1 MERATLRKLKARRTT
16 NACSP
21 CRQSKIKCSGEEPCQ
36 NCQRRLVRCHFT
48 QGNNKVVVTEKYL
61 QDLRELAK
69 GHRRASSAAT
79 AETSNSGDQPPTG
92 GSQPSPQDGPPSV
105 VSASSQ
111 AAQDSNTPPL
121 SKSPI
126 HHGPLLGLKRSTETA
141 FGAHGSAYGMSG
153 PGINGSPASQSILP
167 GNPFERSN
175 CQHEAGPDVSATGPS
190 PGWMPA
196 NHLQAKQKSMEWVSA
211 ASARSETKLT
221 PRIVWLAPWST
232 WSFTVRLTLMLSDKL
247 RPEDTTLPPS
257 LLGTE
262 TYILTYRTSSSND
275 LPDVSNLP
283 SLSHALY
290 LFSTV
295 KFHLGQTY
303 RLFDEDEFEQQIR
316 DFYPNALPK
325 AIEYPLW
332 FSKFLLA
339 MAFGTAFHAPPSNSQ
354 DPPGSKFFAR
364 AMALLPEPNSLWK
377 DSFMAMEVLA
387 LGGLY
392 LYSVDQREA
401 ANFVLGQAVRIA
413 QLEGMHTNLPE
424 HELGTGLTT
433 YARDL
438 WWTLY
443 IMDRH
448 FSSSV
453 GLPMSVQ
460 DSDITTL
467 VSPPG
472 TGTAADS
479 ARSLQVNLS
488 HLMSLHPH
496 QLFHPR
502 MSKSDGQ
509 KAVYK
514 PSCVVFA
521 TRPLLLSVMK
531 ERLDLLGCRGD
542 EDWTDFLAQTG
553 SVISTGIKSAAKTLQ
568 ILTSEYSVLDSFLP
582 YDVEFTFGAA
592 LNLTMANAVFPGVVD
607 YEICH
612 GMSHQILDD
621 LVARGNRVALARRSE
636 LSHLEDLCHEL
647 ISRGNQ
653 QGLATLQLLGPEPQM
668 IDIGRRSSGN
678 NDVMDESHPL
688 TSDMDMSQT
697 MHLLPHT
704 HPMRDSEFLENIGI
718 SSEDF
723 LSIVEG
729 MGGPDTFPDNMLT
742 LN

>member
-1 MERATLRKLKARRTT
+1 
-16 NACSP
+16 
-21 CRQSKIKCSGEEPCQ
+21 
-36 NCQRRLVRCHFT
+36 
-48 QGNNKVVVTEKYL
+48 
-61 QDLRELAK
+61 
-69 GHRRASSAAT
+69 
-79 AETSNSGDQPPTG
+79 
-92 GSQPSPQDGPPSV
+92 
-105 VSASSQ
+105 
-111 AAQDSNTPPL
+111 
-121 SKSPI
+121 
-126 HHGPLLGLKRSTETA
+126 
-141 FGAHGSAYGMSG
+141 
-153 PGINGSPASQSILP
+153 
-167 GNPFERSN
+167 
-175 CQHEAGPDVSATGPS
+175 
-190 PGWMPA
+190 
-196 NHLQAKQKSMEWVSA
+196 
-211 ASARSETKLT
+211 
-221 PRIVWLAPWST
+221 
-232 WSFTVRLTLMLSDKL
+232 
-247 RPEDTTLPPS
+247 
-257 LLGTE
+257 
-262 TYILTYRTSSSND
+262 
-275 LPDVSNLP
+275 
-283 SLSHALY
+283 
-290 LFSTV
+290 
-295 KFHLGQTY
+295 
-303 RLFDEDEFEQQIR
+303 
-316 DFYPNALPK
+316 
-325 AIEYPLW
+325 
-332 FSKFLLA
+332 
-339 MAFGTAFHAPPSNSQ
+339 
-354 DPPGSKFFAR
+354 
-364 AMALLPEPNSLWK
+364 
-377 DSFMAMEVLA
+377 MAMEVLA

-488 HLMSLHPH
+488 HLMSVILTT
-496 QLFHPR
+496 
-502 MSKSDGQ
+502 
-509 KAVYK
+509 VYK
-514 PSCVVFA
+514 PSVTELATFLEQTRSILHTLAHHAQEIEGIISVKLQASAGTMSRDTRLLILLYHQCVVFA

-668 IDIGRRSSGN
+668 IDIGRKSGGN

-729 MGGPDTFPDNMLT
+729 MGDPDTFPDNMLT